1 MTANNIPFTRAE
13 EMLFEFE
20 EATDYKPYTLDPIRT
35 FMPIVEKQKGA
46 NSLLVYVMV
55 SKFF

>member
-35 FMPIVEKQKGA
+35 FMPIVEKQKEA
-46 NSLLVYVMV
+46 N
-55 SKFF
+55 

>member
-20 EATDYKPYTLDPIRT
+20 EATDYQTLYT
-35 FMPIVEKQKGA
+35 
-46 NSLLVYVMV
+46 
-55 SKFF
+55 

>member
-1 MTANNIPFTRAE
+1 MVANNIPFTRAE

-20 EATDYKPYTLDPIRT
+20 ETTDYKPYTLDPIKN

-46 NSLLVYVMV
+46 N
-55 SKFF
+55 